1 MARIKVRET
10 KEIFLDSDG
19 FLRHASEW
27 SHLVRDGLAK
37 YHKIRS
43 LTKEHHEVIVNLREM
58 LDNYEKE
65 DLFDEYQRR
74 NLIPTTDRINMLFR
88 NFGVALAVAGSM
100 NPKKIKI
107 EREVVAK
114 GKARIRVFEKK
125 IDVTQNMI
133 KVVVDLDGFFID
145 SNDWTEELAQL
156 YANTEAQEIKGELT
170 EEHWKMIHSL
180 RAYYYKFGVLPM
192 LRMVQKES
200 GLTIRRMYELF
211 PCGPV
216 KGACKIAGLPKPFDC
231 V

>member
-156 YANTEAQEIKGELT
+156 YANTEAQCQCFAWYKKNLVLQSEGCMNCFLVDL
-170 EEHWKMIHSL
+170 L
-180 RAYYYKFGVLPM
+180 RVLARLLDYQNHLIACNYSI
-192 LRMVQKES
+192 LRNS
-200 GLTIRRMYELF
+200 
-211 PCGPV
+211 
-216 KGACKIAGLPKPFDC
+216 
-231 V
+231 